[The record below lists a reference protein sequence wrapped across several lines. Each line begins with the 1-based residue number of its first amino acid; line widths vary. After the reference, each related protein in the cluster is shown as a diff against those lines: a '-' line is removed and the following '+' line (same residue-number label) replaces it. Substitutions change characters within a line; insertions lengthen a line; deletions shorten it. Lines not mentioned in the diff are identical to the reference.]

1 MSNNNPRAVIL
12 MRDGNSFV
20 TEESFSIIFNELVPH
35 KEKRHWLPFTSK
47 GQRRI
52 VPTKEIYTVV
62 EKMQEDKMI

>member
-1 MSNNNPRAVIL
+1 MENNKSRAVIL

-20 TEESFSIIFNELVPH
+20 TEQSFSFIFNELVPY
-35 KEKRHWLPFTSK
+35 KEKRHWLSFTSE

-62 EKMQEDKMI
+62 EKMQEDKMM

>member
-1 MSNNNPRAVIL
+1 MENNKSRAVIL

-20 TEESFSIIFNELVPH
+20 TEQSFSFIFNELVPH
-35 KEKRHWLPFTSK
+35 KERYWLPFTSE